1 MDLAALAAGAA
12 GSLFGYNRENYFFDG
27 EQRIK
32 REYQGQTMR
41 VKQFELFRED
51 IRDLMNLTVAKM
63 DNYLIVNTIQIGLV
77 VVLFTE
83 GRPDPGAAPP
93 WLLCLWAASGAGSF
107 MYITLCIWLA
117 MHASICSHS
126 FCVRMLTQ
134 VVRLPIPTKEQL
146 DAARVLATDFEG
158 TKVREMLR
166 VPVVN
171 QQLKKLHSMVDHLND
186 DQSAVTH
193 VGSDGSDVWEETML
207 DADGHPV
214 ATDTLAHVRLYR
226 KMQANWQAYDAY
238 ARVSMAMGTNQFLQQ
253 LGYTCLIGFI
263 TENKSILPG
272 MCSVAI
278 FSICAAL
285 LIRLDLFLP
294 WRSLIL
300 AGLLNTLPPM
310 VAGISLILKLA
321 APKSHGP
328 GDWELVG
335 DAMVLFVF
343 LLHIIWLILL
353 LNWAKGKKINNLALP
368 TIFRAVLYLDVFG
381 WLSSQEVPQGLVAA
395 AGGVQEAEDGGR
407 SALSIVREE
416 EQWQPPAQIPFTAVA
431 VETAAA
437 ASGAPGDAECPCRQ
451 SLRDSLAKL
460 CSEMNRDLD
469 RDLGAFES
477 EDVSAL
483 METYEKQAVS
493 DLRQQLKE
501 IVGNLSLEVDPSSTE
516 ASAAVAVWV
525 RLDWNPSGR
534 ATQFFRRVRSQD
546 TSVVWTR
553 PMPPDIVL
561 ELDEISLRLD
571 SFKMKV
577 QTLVSQFSEEV
588 TQSFEASSCRNS
600 STGSGDA
607 ASEQL
612 WHLPEAAT
620 ADATEQQQE
629 SRESVQLAESTTA
642 QDADPQRLEAA
653 GGFHPHQAREED
665 ARRLAFAE
673 PGQLPWN
680 TVKQGSLILIGAWC
694 VSLVWSILRLWVD
707 FVDILTPPLPASP
720 DLDLLYK
727 GPWPRFF
734 EPQGLACSFT
744 DDESERL
751 LIAEKHD
758 VHQLVFLNE
767 DRSWH
772 LSRSELEAH
781 CLATAPEF
789 HAAGVRGISL
799 DCAEREVCASLLMGE
814 GTAVLQCERNS
825 SSELHF
831 FGGPWRVASG
841 RSSEGGFWAHRA
853 VEKSPVLLQ
862 PSGGSQSG
870 HFVPSMQLGSH
881 PAAQHEFLDTLQGG
895 GLLGMSQQG
904 RLHAWQSES
913 WLPSDWFH
921 DLPKEMGLRWLGMC
935 TAGKSAFL
943 LGKGAGTPGRVELWR
958 VQLSSLLQ

>member
-1 MDLAALAAGAA
+1 MEIAAVAAGAA

-83 GRPDPGAAPP
+83 GRPDPGVAPP
-93 WLLCLWAASGAGSF
+93 WLLCLWGASGAGSF

-186 DQSAVTH
+186 D
-193 VGSDGSDVWEETML
+193 GSDPSDVFSEETML
-207 DADGHPV
+207 DADGRPV

-278 FSICAAL
+278 FSICATL
-285 LIRLDLFLP
+285 LIRLDLYLP

-300 AGLLNTLPPM
+300 AGVLNTLPPM
-310 VAGISLILKLA
+310 VAGISLILNLA
-321 APKSHGP
+321 ASRSDEADYLK
-328 GDWELVG
+328 LVA
-335 DAMVLFVF
+335 DAIVPFIF
-343 LLHIIWLILL
+343 FLHIIWLILL

-416 EQWQPPAQIPFTAVA
+416 EQWQPPAGQIPFTAVA

-437 ASGAPGDAECPCRQ
+437 EGECPCRQ

-460 CSEMNRDLD
+460 CGEMKRDLD
-469 RDLGAFES
+469 SDLGAFELP
-477 EDVSAL
+477 DVQAL

-493 DLRQQLKE
+493 ELRQQLKE
-501 IVGNLSLEVDPSSTE
+501 IVGNLSLEVDPSCE
-516 ASAAVAVWV
+516 AAPAVWV

-534 ATQFFRRVRSQD
+534 ATQFFRRVRSED

-600 STGSGDA
+600 SAGSGDG
-607 ASEQL
+607 ASEQF

-620 ADATEQQQE
+620 DTDAAGQQQE
-629 SRESVQLAESTTA
+629 SRESVQLAESAAA
-642 QDADPQRLEAA
+642 QDADPQRFEAAA
-653 GGFHPHQAREED
+653 GGFHPHQPRGREEQD
-665 ARRLAFAE
+665 ARRSAFAE

-680 TVKQGSLILIGAWC
+680 TVKHGSLILIGSWC
-694 VSLVWSILRLWVD
+694 VSLVWTILREWETV
-707 FVDILTPPLPASP
+707 VDILTPPLPSSP
-720 DLDLLYK
+720 DLELLYD

-734 EPQGLACSFT
+734 EPRGLACSFT
-744 DDESERL
+744 EHETERL

-758 VHQLVFLNE
+758 VHQLVVSNRS
-767 DRSWH
+767 DRSWR
-772 LSRSELEAH
+772 LSRSHLEAH
-781 CLATAPEF
+781 CLARAPEF
-789 HAAGVRGISL
+789 HAAGLRGISL
-799 DCAEREVCASLLMGE
+799 DCAEREACASLLMGE
-814 GTAVLQCERNS
+814 GNAVLQCERNS

-831 FGGPWRVASG
+831 FGGPWHLSSG
-841 RSSEGGFWAHRA
+841 RYQGGFWAQRA

-862 PSGGSQSG
+862 PSEGQAR

-881 PAAQHEFLDTLQGG
+881 PAGQQEFLDALQGG
-895 GLLGMSQQG
+895 DLLALSQQG
-904 RLHAWQSES
+904 RLHAWESER
-913 WLPSDWFH
+913 WLPSDWFY

-935 TAGKSAFL
+935 AAGKSAFL
-943 LGKGAGTPGRVELWR
+943 LGKGAGRVELWR
-958 VQLSSLLQ
+958 LQLSSLLR